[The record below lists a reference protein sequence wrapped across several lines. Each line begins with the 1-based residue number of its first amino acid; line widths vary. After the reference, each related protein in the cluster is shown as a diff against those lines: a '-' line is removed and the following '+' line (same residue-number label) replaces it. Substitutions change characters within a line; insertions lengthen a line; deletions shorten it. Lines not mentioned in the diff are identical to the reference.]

1 MKVLDLFSG
10 IGGFSLGLER
20 AGFETVAFCEIE
32 EFPRKVLAK
41 HWPDVPCYEDV
52 RELTGERLKADGI
65 SVDLICGGY
74 PCQPFSSAGKRG
86 GENDDRHLWPEVARL
101 ISEIHPDFCLF
112 ENVAGHIT
120 LGLDQV
126 LSDLEGLG
134 YTSEA
139 FVIPACAVNAVHRRD
154 RVWIIAHSDNAGN
167 SASRRGANGNG
178 AQEVKGRENESQPQS
193 VGHNEDAAYSSSI
206 RQQGQGQ
213 SEQSIGAEAH
223 SDWEA
228 GFTGSICEQR
238 VRETEPIICGGN
250 DGVSRKLD
258 RHRLKALGNAVVPQ
272 IPEIIGRAI
281 MEMDNAAGN

>member
-74 PCQPFSSAGKRG
+74 PCQPFSCAGKRE
-86 GENDDRHLWPEVARL
+86 GEADDRHLWPEVARL
-101 ISEIHPDFCLF
+101 IREVQPSFCVF

-120 LGLDQV
+120 LGLDTV

-134 YTSEA
+134 YASEA

-154 RVWIIAHSDNAGN
+154 RVWIIAYTESE
-167 SASRRGANGNG
+167 SGNG
-178 AQEVKGRENESQPQS
+178 GIDYTGICTQFEKIPESGNGGGTDDASDTNCTRLEGSAAQQIYGFGELQIESMRSGDGFRGIQYP
-193 VGHNEDAAYSSSI
+193 
-206 RQQGQGQ
+206 
-213 SEQSIGAEAH
+213 SEPPLCRADDGI
-223 SDWEA
+223 
-228 GFTGSICEQR
+228 
-238 VRETEPIICGGN
+238 PGGM
-250 DGVSRKLD
+250 D
-258 RHRLKALGNAVVPQ
+258 RTKRLKALGNSVVVQ